1 MIVVLD
7 KHGTYVG
14 KTGRSLRVNLPDK
27 QKKEFPVKDLSAL
40 ILLGK
45 VNFSY
50 DALMLLARYGVPVLF
65 STRWEPK
72 ALFHPFF
79 NHGTVITR
87 REQIIA
93 FNDERGLHLAKRF
106 SYSAVANKIRLL
118 KYLTRLKGDDS
129 EFQEVITDAIDM
141 MQSYKEQILGE
152 DGHLEQVRMR
162 IMGYE
167 GAASQIYYSV
177 LRYVFPEEF
186 EYTGRNRR
194 PPLDPVNAA
203 FSLGYAIIYS
213 KVLIAV
219 SLAGLEPY
227 AGFLHADRSGKPS
240 LVLDLSE
247 EFKQWIV
254 DRTVIK
260 MFLRNMLKPSDFIF
274 GEGRVE
280 FSDKAKEVYLQQLS
294 KRLFSPIKVIDR
306 KSTTTPFQI
315 IMTQARKIVRYLL
328 GKDLEYKP
336 FIARY

>member
-1 MIVVLD
+1 MIIVLD

-14 KTGRSLRVNLPDK
+14 KTGRSLRINMPDK
-27 QKKEFPVKDLSAL
+27 EKREFPVKDLSAL

-50 DALMLLARYGVPVLF
+50 DALMLLAKYGVPVLF

-87 REQIIA
+87 REQILA
-93 FNDERGLHLAKRF
+93 FKDERGLHLAKRF

-118 KYLTRLKGDDS
+118 KYLAKLKEGDS
-129 EFQEVITDAIDM
+129 EFKEVITDAMEM
-141 MQSYKEQILGE
+141 MNSYKELILGE
-152 DGHLEQVRMR
+152 EGHLEQVRMKV
-162 IMGYE
+162 MGYE
-167 GAASQIYYSV
+167 GAASQIYYST
-177 LRYVFPEEF
+177 LKHIFPEEF
-186 EYTGRNRR
+186 RYTGRNRR
-194 PPLDPVNAA
+194 PPLDPINAA

-213 KVLIAV
+213 KVLIAI

-260 MFLRNMLKPSDFIF
+260 MFLRNMLRLNDFIF

-280 FSDKAKEVYLQQLS
+280 FSERAKEIYLQQLS
-294 KRLFSPIKVIDR
+294 KRLFSPIKVSDR
-306 KSTTTPFQI
+306 KSVTTPFQI

-328 GKDLEYKP
+328 GKSLEYKP